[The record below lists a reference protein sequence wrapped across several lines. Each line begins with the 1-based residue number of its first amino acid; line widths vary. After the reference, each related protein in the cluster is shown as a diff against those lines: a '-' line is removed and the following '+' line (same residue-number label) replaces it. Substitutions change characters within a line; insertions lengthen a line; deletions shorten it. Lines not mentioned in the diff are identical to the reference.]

1 MALLGVGLNFG
12 MLLSSF
18 CDCCCCIIP
27 WVWFNICGDFNYVMN
42 IYIFLFLCYEYIH
55 FFLIPSF
62 NFLFFI
68 YLSNE
73 SATKSNFICLRFFF
87 SLSINFQINLIPKT
101 TEEKHPSTVKAN
113 KRYIVVYLAV
123 ESRIFI
129 KQAITVQVVWV
140 EEQQE
145 GRRMGGCGQFVTSP
159 KASRAQVGRGVGR
172 ALHSSAEASIPVSF
186 HILLS
191 TAVDEYWLCVERF
204 D

>member
-1 MALLGVGLNFG
+1 MGILIISYEHIYFF
-12 MLLSSF
+12 SSS
-18 CDCCCCIIP
+18 P
-27 WVWFNICGDFNYVMN
+27 SSP
-42 IYIFLFLCYEYIH
+42 
-55 FFLIPSF
+55 FFLSF

-68 YLSNE
+68 YLSYE
-73 SATKSNFICLRFFF
+73 SATKSNFISSVYVFF
-87 SLSINFQINLIPKT
+87 SLSLLIFKLIPKT
-101 TEEKHPSTVKAN
+101 TEEKHPSIVKAN
-113 KRYIVVYLAV
+113 KRYIVVYLAA

-159 KASRAQVGRGVGR
+159 KASREQVGRGVGR

>member
-1 MALLGVGLNFG
+1 MSYEYIHF
-12 MLLSSF
+12 F
-18 CDCCCCIIP
+18 
-27 WVWFNICGDFNYVMN
+27 FVMN
-42 IYIFLFLCYEYIH
+42 IYIF
-55 FFLIPSF
+55 FLISSF
-62 NFLFFI
+62 NFLFLYLFI
-68 YLSNE
+68 KRIRDQKQFYLF
-73 SATKSNFICLRFFF
+73 TFF

-101 TEEKHPSTVKAN
+101 TEEKHPSIVKTN
-113 KRYIVVYLAV
+113 KRYIVVYLAA

>member
-1 MALLGVGLNFG
+1 MSVGILI
-12 MLLSSF
+12 MS
-18 CDCCCCIIP
+18 
-27 WVWFNICGDFNYVMN
+27 
-42 IYIFLFLCYEYIH
+42 YEYILFFSSSPSSP
-55 FFLIPSF
+55 FFLSF

-73 SATKSNFICLRFFF
+73 SATKSNFISSVYVFF
-87 SLSINFQINLIPKT
+87 SLFINFQINLIPKT
-101 TEEKHPSTVKAN
+101 TEKKHPSIVKAN
-113 KRYIVVYLAV
+113 KRYIVVYLAA

-172 ALHSSAEASIPVSF
+172 ALHSSAEASNPVSF

>member
-1 MALLGVGLNFG
+1 MGILIISYEHIYFF
-12 MLLSSF
+12 SSS
-18 CDCCCCIIP
+18 P
-27 WVWFNICGDFNYVMN
+27 SSP
-42 IYIFLFLCYEYIH
+42 
-55 FFLIPSF
+55 FFLSF

-73 SATKSNFICLRFFF
+73 SATKSNFISSVYVFFL
-87 SLSINFQINLIPKT
+87 SLFINFQINLIPKT
-101 TEEKHPSTVKAN
+101 TEEKHPSIVKAN

>member
-1 MALLGVGLNFG
+1 
-12 MLLSSF
+12 
-18 CDCCCCIIP
+18 
-27 WVWFNICGDFNYVMN
+27 MN
-42 IYIFLFLCYEYIH
+42 IYIFFLLLPLLS
-55 FFLIPSF
+55 FFLLI
-62 NFLFFI
+62 
-68 YLSNE
+68 
-73 SATKSNFICLRFFF
+73 FF
-87 SLSINFQINLIPKT
+87 SLFIYHTNPRPKAILFPLFTFFFLSLFINFQINLIPKT
-101 TEEKHPSTVKAN
+101 TEEKHPSIVKAN
-113 KRYIVVYLAV
+113 KRYIVVYLAA

-159 KASRAQVGRGVGR
+159 KASRPQVGRGVGR
-172 ALHSSAEASIPVSF
+172 ALHSSAEASNPVSF